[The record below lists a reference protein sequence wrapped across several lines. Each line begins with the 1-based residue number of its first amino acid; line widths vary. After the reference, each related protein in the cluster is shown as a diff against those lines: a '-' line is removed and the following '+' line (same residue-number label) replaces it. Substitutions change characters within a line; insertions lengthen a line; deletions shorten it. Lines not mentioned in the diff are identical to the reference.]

1 MPPQQFD
8 WWAEA
13 VFGTEA
19 GGEAATGD
27 MPPEVFQLLLEKG
40 AGKAVKPTEALLRST
55 AQGNRLP
62 TEIMEI
68 VRRRAQAETDA
79 LMTAE
84 EARGHRLALME
95 ERSAFVDKNRR
106 EWAQNYGFCEH

>member
-13 VFGTEA
+13 VFGNEA
-19 GGEAATGD
+19 KAATGD
-27 MPPEVFQLLLEKG
+27 MPPELFQLLLEKG

-55 AQGNRLP
+55 AEGNRLP
-62 TEIMEI
+62 AEVMDI
-68 VRRRAQAETDA
+68 VRRAQAETDA

-84 EARGHRLALME
+84 EAREHRLALME